1 MIDPREHK
9 NHIEM
14 LLNDIEEKAE
24 KRTMAINALHRCLVA
39 ARRVVEKM
47 IVADEIEKKQGKE
60 YFEAKQ
66 PAEKKP
72 IKVEGVKQKTDN
84 IKKPKI

>member
-14 LLNDIEEKAE
+14 LLTDIEEKAE
-24 KRTMAINALHRCLVA
+24 KRTMSINALYRALVA
-39 ARRVVEKM
+39 ARRITEKM

-66 PAEKKP
+66 PAEKRE
-72 IKVEGVKQKTDN
+72 IKIEGVK
-84 IKKPKI
+84 IKKPKA